1 MSAPPA
7 GAVGSAGAV
16 GARRVPVQSRGT
28 VPQPQPQPQPSRSGS
43 GSGARGAGTG
53 AVRVAVVGLGWA
65 GRSIWL
71 PRLRD
76 HPRFTVAAA
85 VDLDVDARAAVAADG
100 VDAPLLA
107 SPDLLRPDE
116 IDLAVVAVP
125 NHLHSAVGGQLLAAG
140 LPVFLEKPV
149 CLSGAQADELARA
162 ERAGGA
168 ALLAGSAA
176 RCRADVRALYTLAR
190 ACGTIRHVELAWVRA
205 RGVPDA
211 GGWFTDTARAG
222 GGALLDLGWHLLDTV
237 APLVGTAAFTQ
248 VVGTVSADFVRSG
261 VGGASWR
268 HAGDPD
274 SGRHEAARRRRGDVE
289 DTARGFLVTETGVS
303 VSLRASWAS
312 HEALDSTV
320 IRVEGSAGTAT
331 LSCTFGFSP
340 NRRDGSVLTYKR
352 DGDTVRV
359 PVPTEPV
366 GAEYARQLDELP
378 GLLAD
383 PGTRGRAVAEARR
396 AVDAVER
403 FYRSARS
410 PAVVGGGPRSGGI

>member
-1 MSAPPA
+1 MSAPLT
-7 GAVGSAGAV
+7 GALGAQL
-16 GARRVPVQSRGT
+16 VPVQSRVT
-28 VPQPQPQPQPSRSGS
+28 QPQLQPQPPQPPRPVRL
-43 GSGARGAGTG
+43 APPRPATG

-76 HPRFTVAAA
+76 HPRFAVAAA
-85 VDLDVDARAAVAADG
+85 VDLDADARAAVAADG
-100 VDAPLLA
+100 VDALLLA
-107 SPDLLRPDE
+107 SPDLLSPDE

-125 NHLHSAVGGQLLAAG
+125 NHLHSVVGGRLLAAG

-149 CLSGAQADELARA
+149 CLSGAQAEELARA

-168 ALLAGSAA
+168 VLLAGSAA

-190 ACGTIRHVELAWVRA
+190 ACGTIRHVDLAWVRA

-211 GGWFTDTARAG
+211 GGWFTDTTRAG

-237 APLVGTAAFTQ
+237 APLVGTADFTQ

-261 VGGASWR
+261 AGGATWR
-268 HAGDPD
+268 HAGGPGPG
-274 SGRHEAARRRRGDVE
+274 SGRRETDRGRRGDVE
-289 DTARGFLVTETGVS
+289 DTARGFLVTERGVS

-331 LSCTFGFSP
+331 LTCTFGFSP
-340 NRRDGSVLTYKR
+340 NRCDGSVLTYTR

-359 PVPTEPV
+359 PVPSEPV
-366 GAEYARQLDELP
+366 GAEYRRQLDELP
-378 GLLAD
+378 DLLAD
-383 PGTRGRAVAEARR
+383 PGARGRAVAEARR

-403 FYRSARS
+403 FYRSAR
-410 PAVVGGGPRSGGI
+410 PPGAAAGDHRSGRI